1 MISTSLQD
9 WFRGVSA
16 VFLKDLH
23 LELRN
28 RYALNVLLMFV
39 LSSSLVV
46 AFSIGTEAVSTRTQA
61 ALLWIVITFSASL
74 GLGRS
79 FIAEEERGTVLLL
92 QLNIPGSQIF
102 AGKLLFNTALLLSVN
117 VIALF
122 VLTFLLNSSVTD
134 WQLMIATMLLGSIG
148 LAGATTLLSAI
159 VARAASS
166 NALLPVLLLPLLIPL
181 LLSVVRA
188 TQNSLPD
195 GLGWAASIDHLV
207 TLFAFGGVVISAS
220 VLLFDYVWND

>member
-1 MISTSLQD
+1 MSTSPAHKWL
-9 WFRGVSA
+9 RGVSA
-16 VFLKDLH
+16 VFMKDLH

-46 AFSIGTEAVSTRTQA
+46 AFSIGAESVSTRTQA

-74 GLGRS
+74 GLGRT

-102 AGKLLFNTALLLSVN
+102 AGKLLFNTALILSVN
-117 VIALF
+117 IIVLF
-122 VLTFLLNSSVTD
+122 VLTFLLNTRITD
-134 WQLMIATMLLGSIG
+134 WPLMIATMLLGSIG

-166 NALLPVLLLPLLIPL
+166 SALLPVLLLPLLFPL
-181 LLSVVRA
+181 LLSVVHA
-188 TQNSLPD
+188 TQNSLPG
-195 GLGWAASIDHLV
+195 GLGLDASIDHLV
-207 TLFAFGGVVISAS
+207 TLFAFAGVVISAS